1 MSGAARKRE
10 RHRRVRHQGD
20 WAQDRGRE
28 SIPNKVYGYLPVRG
42 MGSLLRPARPG
53 WHHGGRPKGEF
64 LSAQH
69 EATLMSQNPRPPNEP
84 ALPAPAAADAA
95 RPPLASAD
103 SPDGPLVD
111 VSRLQEAIALFAR
124 ERDWDPFHSPKNL
137 AMALTAEVGELVEL
151 FQWLSEG
158 ASRSVAQDPATAR
171 RVRDEIADVLVYVV
185 RLAAVL
191 GVDLDEAVRSKLAAN
206 ALKYPADR
214 ARGNAKKYSDL

>member
-1 MSGAARKRE
+1 
-10 RHRRVRHQGD
+10 
-20 WAQDRGRE
+20 
-28 SIPNKVYGYLPVRG
+28 
-42 MGSLLRPARPG
+42 
-53 WHHGGRPKGEF
+53 
-64 LSAQH
+64 
-69 EATLMSQNPRPPNEP
+69 MSQNPRPPNEP
-84 ALPAPAAADAA
+84 ALPAPAAAGGA
-95 RPPLASAD
+95 RPSLASAD

-124 ERDWDPFHSPKNL
+124 ERDWDQFHSPKNL

-171 RVRDEIADVLVYVV
+171 RVRDEIADVLVYAV